1 MAADSG
7 RIQVSHAAQVCT
19 ICKAR
24 KKKCDKALP
33 RCGFCARNGIECRY
47 KALPPR
53 QRNYIAIAQGSSNP
67 SFNSSAGS
75 QYTISPEPAASET
88 TLYLQ
93 VHNLI
98 RSTGQFVDDI
108 TAYYFKSVHRYLP
121 FISRTRFQSSL
132 ITLGSAPSTD
142 FSTLLLSIC
151 LVTSSPK
158 LTGDATKSKSLYL
171 AAKSIFAQVQG
182 LHPCSVY
189 TIQAGLLLALY
200 EYIVRRPDEAFT
212 SIAGCARM
220 AYAARIHIR
229 KPSLPDSPDS
239 TNIKQGVGADIDL
252 ESEEAANTWWALI
265 ICERAFVHEIMTPEQ
280 PLITR
285 IPGGDVELPTEPAL
299 LEHSTPGGPEPTS
312 HLTVSSLKNVTVGA
326 FGRVAQAA
334 WLHNEILKAS
344 DISSPDSRLRKLQ
357 SLDSDLQAL
366 LVTIMQG
373 CDGRGGFLCQTIA
386 ATIRSLFT
394 LHWRI
399 LDEPTNSIKDQPVE
413 EWRKRSKIALDT
425 ATKLVLDVAESNDAL
440 NPGIY
445 PFSSISLGYSYMIQ
459 AALTHIYGKPGW
471 KDDDWLSSA
480 EQQLRST
487 LSQYNR
493 YWNVETPIGR

>member
-7 RIQVSHAAQVCT
+7 RIQASHAAQVCI

-67 SFNSSAGS
+67 SFPSSS
-75 QYTISPEPAASET
+75 SSLYTISPEPAASET

-93 VHNLI
+93 IHNLI
-98 RSTGQFVDDI
+98 RSTGQFVDDV

-132 ITLGSAPSTD
+132 ITLGSTPSAE
-142 FSTLLLSIC
+142 FSALLLSIC

-158 LTGDATKSKSLYL
+158 LTGDVTKTKSLYL

-182 LHPCSVY
+182 PHPPSVCL
-189 TIQAGLLLALY
+189 IQAGLLLALY
-200 EYIVRRPDEAFT
+200 EYIARRPDEAFT

-220 AYAARIHIR
+220 AYAARIHVR

-239 TNIKQGVGADIDL
+239 TNMKQGTGADVDL
-252 ESEEAANTWWALI
+252 EYEEAANTWWALI
-265 ICERAFVHEIMTPEQ
+265 ICERAFFHELTTPEQ

-285 IPGGDVELPTEPAL
+285 ILGGDVELPTEPAF
-299 LEHSTPGGPEPTS
+299 LEQSSLGGSEPKS
-312 HLTVSSLKNVTVGA
+312 HLTISSLKSAEVGA

-334 WLHNEILKAS
+334 WLHDEILKAS
-344 DISSPDSRLRKLQ
+344 DISSPDSRLRMLQ

-366 LVTIMQG
+366 LVAIMQLY
-373 CDGRGGFLCQTIA
+373 DGRGSVLCQTIA

-399 LDEPTNSIKDQPVE
+399 LDEPTNNIKDQPAE
-413 EWRKRSKIALDT
+413 EWRKRSQIALGT
-425 ATKLVLDVAESNDAL
+425 ATKLVLDVAESNCAL
-440 NPGIY
+440 NPGVY

-493 YWNVETPIGR
+493 YWNVETPIG